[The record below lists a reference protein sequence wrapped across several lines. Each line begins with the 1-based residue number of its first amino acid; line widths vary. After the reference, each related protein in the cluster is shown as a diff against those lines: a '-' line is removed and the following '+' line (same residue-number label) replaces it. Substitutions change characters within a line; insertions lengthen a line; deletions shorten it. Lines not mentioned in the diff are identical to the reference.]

1 MHKKEP
7 WEWAILAMLALF
19 ALAALGVVAFSW
31 SKEDW
36 RIDLTVDLPLTP
48 EQAFVALA
56 DAKHRVDW
64 EYGVTLVAPLMGE
77 DGTAGATRLLY
88 MRANDRTW
96 QIDETLTG
104 YAPPVSWSVERSTD
118 MWRARCTGHWL
129 KHPKEA
135 AFIGKKRGNFPDC
148 SPGCSRCLPCAS
160 TKTGLSSPCSILQPC
175 NSLMIGLLFIVRNSY
190 RYPTFGGYL

>member
-104 YAPPVSWSVERSTD
+104 YAHPVSWSVERSTD
-118 MWRARCTGHWL
+118 MWRASVHWTL
-129 KHPKEA
+129 AQTPQGSRLHWQETRQFSGLFPRLFALFTMRQHKNRLEQSLQHLA
-135 AFIGKKRGNFPDC
+135 AM
-148 SPGCSRCLPCAS
+148 
-160 TKTGLSSPCSILQPC
+160 Q
-175 NSLMIGLLFIVRNSY
+175 
-190 RYPTFGGYL
+190 